1 MGDFWRVDYEDK
13 IRILRDCGV
22 IPTEEQCDFA
32 NALIVGKCTFW
43 RSRDCLNS
51 SRAVK
56 SFMRS
61 ARRREREC

>member
-22 IPTEEQCDFA
+22 IPTEEQYGFA
-32 NALIVGKCTFW
+32 MVLIVGKCTFS
-43 RSRDCLNS
+43 RSHDYLNS

-56 SFMRS
+56 SSMRS
-61 ARRREREC
+61 ARRREKEC